1 MLMTNNKFERE
12 KTPINMNWKKQR
24 TYSNE
29 RTKGGKSPKKIFYE
43 LFCQGEGKMLSY
55 VSFYKGVWRIT
66 SMAINNYHILKV
78 CIMKQQFI
86 S

>member
-1 MLMTNNKFERE
+1 MKEQKEENH
-12 KTPINMNWKKQR
+12 QR
-24 TYSNE
+24 KYSMSYFA
-29 RTKGGKSPKKIFYE
+29 K
-43 LFCQGEGKMLSY
+43 GEGKMLSY

-66 SMAINNYHILKV
+66 PLTINNYHILKV